1 MTLTATRAGIP
12 VISSISEIAP
22 DYDAWLCDIWG
33 VIHNGES
40 AFAAAAQACRTFRE
54 QGGTVILI
62 TNAPRPADSVAR
74 QLGRMG
80 VIEEA
85 RDRIVT
91 SGDITRGLLR
101 ESAGK
106 SVFHLG
112 PERDKGIFAGI
123 DPEFTGPEEADL
135 VVCSGLYDDDTETPD
150 DYAEMLQGLAKRK
163 LHMICANPDIM
174 VERGARLVYCA
185 GALAAAYEEMGGA
198 VTYTGKPHPPIYQRA
213 MDIASELRGA
223 PIARERILA
232 IGDGLKTDMAG
243 AARAGIDALFIASLL
258 HLSDHQAGAADEAAI
273 SKLFAESE
281 MRPVAAQSGLV
292 W

>member
-1 MTLTATRAGIP
+1 MTITATAAGVP
-12 VISSISEIAP
+12 VITSISDIAAG
-22 DYDAWLCDIWG
+22 YDAWLCDIWG

-40 AFAAAAQACRTFRE
+40 AFGSAAEACRTFRE
-54 QGGTVILI
+54 GGGTVILI

-74 QLGRMG
+74 QLARMG

-85 RDRIVT
+85 WDHIIT

-101 ESAGK
+101 ESGK

-112 PERDKGIFAGI
+112 PERDKGIFEGVEPPFA
-123 DPEFTGPEEADL
+123 GPEEAEL

-150 DYAEMLQGLAKRK
+150 DYAELLEGLARRG

-174 VERGARLVYCA
+174 VERGPRLVYCA
-185 GALAAAYEEMGGA
+185 GALAAKYEELGGS
-198 VTYTGKPHPPIYQRA
+198 VTYTGKPHPPIYKRA
-213 MDIASELRGA
+213 IEAAGEVRGST
-223 PIARERILA
+223 PTRERILA

-243 AARAGIDALFIASLL
+243 AANAGVDALFVASGL
-258 HLSDHQAGAADEAAI
+258 HLSGHEADTVDASVIAD
-273 SKLFAESE
+273 LFAQSG
-281 MRPVAAQSGLV
+281 MRPVAAQARLA